1 MPDPKTAVSFDAIIQ
16 ADRQRK
22 KNAALA
28 NEIFGRNKQTRGD
41 SRSSSKASTR
51 TPDLASRI
59 TKASSQRSS
68 SAASTGS
75 ARNTP
80 SRPSSTTPQQARAL
94 RLASALE
101 TQQANIV
108 TPPRRTTKGQG
119 PGLSIKGKAGPFTVE
134 ASNFAPGTTAADIES
149 ALQGETID
157 DNGASGML
165 SCRIIATAPAVVAEM
180 IFTERHLADRVIS
193 TYNNQRADGR
203 ILHLY
208 LKQSGSGPTP
218 LPSGNASNNTNT
230 LPDVVASNQPSDNG
244 MEDIEMESE
253 VPFAQDD
260 RDRERDRE
268 RDRRPATK
276 SDTDSR
282 DGRRDD
288 NYDDRRDDD
297 RRDRDRDRERE
308 RERERDRDRERERER
323 DRDRERDQRYDTRRH
338 DRGPPPSSS
347 YRDSNNSNSTNAYNS
362 RPSHYGNG
370 VGGPGRGMYG
380 GGPPPAMYHRGGG
393 GGGRMYHGDGRG
405 GMGGRGGFG
414 SGPGSGY
421 RRGY

>member
-16 ADRQRK
+16 ANRQRK
-22 KNAALA
+22 KNEALA

-41 SRSSSKASTR
+41 SRSSSKVSTR

-59 TKASSQRSS
+59 TKVSSHRSS
-68 SAASTGS
+68 SVASSGS
-75 ARNTP
+75 ARNTS
-80 SRPSSTTPQQARAL
+80 SRPSSTTPQQARAA

-108 TPPRRTTKGQG
+108 TPPRQSTKGG
-119 PGLSIKGKAGPFTVE
+119 PSLGLSIKGKAGPFTVE

-149 ALQGETID
+149 ALQGDTID

-165 SCRIIATAPAVVAEM
+165 SCRIVATAPAVVAEM
-180 IFTERHLADRVIS
+180 IFSERHIADRVIS

-218 LPSGNASNNTNT
+218 VPSGGNAAITPT
-230 LPDVVASNQPSDNG
+230 PPEPVASNHQFSDNG
-244 MEDIEMESE
+244 MDDVEMESE
-253 VPFAQDD
+253 APLAQDD
-260 RDRERDRE
+260 RDRERDR
-268 RDRRPATK
+268 RPAK
-276 SDTDSR
+276 SDSDSR

-288 NYDDRRDDD
+288 YDDRRDDD
-297 RRDRDRDRERE
+297 RRDRDRDRDRERERE
-308 RERERDRDRERERER
+308 RERERDRDRER
-323 DRDRERDQRYDTRRH
+323 DRERDQRYDRRD
-338 DRGPPPSSS
+338 DRAPNSSTSS
-347 YRDSNNSNSTNAYNS
+347 YRDGGNNNSTPNNHSHSHNSYNS
-362 RPSHYGNG
+362 RSSHYGNG

-380 GGPPPAMYHRGGG
+380 GPTGGGMYHRGGG
-393 GGGRMYHGDGRG
+393 RMYSDGRG
-405 GMGGRGGFG
+405 GGGSGRGGFG
-414 SGPGSGY
+414 SGY